1 MNSFIYFIIGVL
13 ATIIVGWLF
22 YYLTTRRNKI
32 THRTNN
38 CLDIGKGLT
47 ESYPD
52 YHLLYKDKE
61 IKNNVMILE
70 GTFTNTG
77 RDISITNDRIII
89 LKLPEECTYLDS
101 NIVSSS
107 DGLSVFVVKNEEV
120 KAQLQNLVTGDF
132 PIAMKNQ
139 VPFLIES
146 SLFKSK
152 ESFTYSIIFE
162 TPTLYSIDEK
172 LTFSY
177 RIKDT
182 SITKS
187 KNLLWGII

>member
-132 PIAMKNQ
+132 PIAMNEE
-139 VPFLIES
+139 PS
-146 SLFKSK
+146 SF
-152 ESFTYSIIFE
+152 FN
-162 TPTLYSIDEK
+162 
-172 LTFSY
+172 
-177 RIKDT
+177 RI
-182 SITKS
+182 
-187 KNLLWGII
+187 